1 MSFTT
6 AVVAK
11 VFRFFKRAL
20 SGKVPLTITVV
31 AKVGC
36 PWGYKNFFDLSRFNR
51 FHLFRNNFMG
61 LCHDTFHISTLVV
74 WGETSSQFQ
83 HFSAAVPFTTTLFST
98 DWVTGVSIPSWIL
111 SGVNARGAGGGKPF
125 TQGELGEGDFK
136 GEG

>member
-1 MSFTT
+1 MSFTS

-11 VFRFFKRAL
+11 VFRFFKWAL

-51 FHLFRNNFMG
+51 FHLFRNNFKG

-74 WGETSSQFQ
+74 WGEDFVTIPALLGSSSLHNIFN
-83 HFSAAVPFTTTLFST
+83 HNVFH
-98 DWVTGVSIPSWIL
+98 
-111 SGVNARGAGGGKPF
+111 
-125 TQGELGEGDFK
+125 
-136 GEG
+136 